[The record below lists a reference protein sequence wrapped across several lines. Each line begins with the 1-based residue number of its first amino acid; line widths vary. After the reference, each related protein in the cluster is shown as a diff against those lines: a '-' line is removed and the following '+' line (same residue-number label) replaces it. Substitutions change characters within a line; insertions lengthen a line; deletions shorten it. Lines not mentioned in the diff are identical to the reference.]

1 MTENYNLPLLD
12 ENPQTILW
20 VTPDAAP
27 EEIRA
32 AYLKKIKEYPP
43 ETFPEEFERIRDA
56 YAILSDARYRS
67 RLMLQSINPE
77 TPLETLLDHQKQARH
92 FVGPEAWLAA
102 MRER

>member
-1 MTENYNLPLLD
+1 MKNNNLPVLD
-12 ENPQTILW
+12 ENPQTIIG
-20 VTPDAAP
+20 VTADATP

-32 AYLKKIKEYPP
+32 AYLNKIREYPP
-43 ETFPEEFERIRDA
+43 EKFPGEFERVRDA

-67 RLMLQSINPE
+67 RLMLQSINPAAS
-77 TPLETLLDHQKQARH
+77 LETLLDHQKQSRH